1 MIKRNMGYSAGFL
14 NKVIVVQN
22 RKAATANKFG
32 IDGAGV
38 EYEDGDVLHANVTYS
53 KGTRAMNAGAL
64 DAYCVEEVRMRWTNK
79 ITMRSRVKYQGK
91 VYQIIPE
98 TFHEDFQDD
107 KIQFHMQLVIND
119 TNGNQS

>member
-1 MIKRNMGYSAGFL
+1 MGYSAGFL

-22 RKAATANKFG
+22 RKVATANKFG